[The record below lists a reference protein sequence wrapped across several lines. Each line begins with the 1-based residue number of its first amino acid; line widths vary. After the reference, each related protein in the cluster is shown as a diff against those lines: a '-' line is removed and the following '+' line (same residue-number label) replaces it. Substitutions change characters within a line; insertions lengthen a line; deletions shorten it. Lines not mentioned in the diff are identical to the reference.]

1 MNLAMVRTENDCKPF
16 RNGLLIC
23 LFLLWI
29 SPSCFAQVITI
40 RVINITNGHPLQN
53 QQVSISLHY
62 NGERTPAKYEGILNL
77 ETNVKG
83 EAQFELP
90 DPPPKQLSIS
100 VRISEKWRCGCR
112 QDANTQEVIQKGI
125 VALSPSYEYKKRDVV
140 VKAIPGEIIFPAR
153 PYNFIERL
161 LHPLVKG

>member
-1 MNLAMVRTENDCKPF
+1 VNYADQDIIMKILYYTSA
-16 RNGLLIC
+16 IW
-23 LFLLWI
+23 LFILWI

-40 RVINITNGHPLQN
+40 RVINITNGRPLQN
-53 QQVSISLHY
+53 QKVSISLLY
-62 NGERTPAKYEGILNL
+62 NGGERPPTKYEGIVNL

-90 DPPPKQLSIS
+90 DPPPRQLSIS

-112 QDANTQEVIQKGI
+112 QDANTQDVIQKGI
-125 VALSPSYEYKKRDVV
+125 VALSPSYEYKKGDVV

-153 PYNFIERL
+153 PYNFFERL
-161 LHPLVKG
+161 LHPLIKG